1 MLLGGCYGQ
10 VVAKVNCIP
19 YLVNSR
25 KFMHATRSIVIAS
38 LRSSTVCAER
48 RKAHFSLGMDGW
60 ASEEE
65 KEMR

>member
-38 LRSSTVCAER
+38 L
-48 RKAHFSLGMDGW
+48 SLQLTNCTL
-60 ASEEE
+60 
-65 KEMR
+65 MR